1 MVEKTTTVYYHKL
14 KKQPKNKIVEKRKKK
29 MTDLRT
35 QKTLGSIET
44 TFISMREKKKLEN
57 IKVSELCS
65 IALINK
71 TTFYNYYQ
79 DIYELSEHIE
89 NKYLSQCFSG
99 FDGYDCLFS
108 DTKKFI
114 VGIYNN
120 FKSNQTI
127 QIIFND
133 RINFLVDKAQKYL
146 LELYK
151 KQINTE
157 DKKMCILF
165 LIQGAFYIL
174 FNHNAKENDKLNIL
188 IELAQLIVSNKFN

>member
-1 MVEKTTTVYYHKL
+1 
-14 KKQPKNKIVEKRKKK
+14 

-35 QKTLGSIET
+35 QKTLNSIET

-57 IKVSELCS
+57 IKVSELCAS
-65 IALINK
+65 ALINK

-79 DIYELSEHIE
+79 DIYELSDHIE

-99 FDGYDCLFS
+99 FDGHDCLFS

-114 VGIYNN
+114 IGIYNN
-120 FKSNQTI
+120 FKSNKNI
-127 QIIFND
+127 QVIFSD
-133 RINFLVDKAQKYL
+133 RINFLVNKAQTYL

-174 FNHNAKENDKLNIL
+174 FNHNAKEEDKLKIL
-188 IELAQLIVSNKFN
+188 VELAELIVSKKFIWFFILWYYQQYDTLI